1 MIDEKIYNNNP
12 EEENSCG
19 CGCGCG
25 DNAEG
30 DCGCE
35 ENEAES
41 CGCGCGCGDH
51 DHEHGSMIVD
61 LEDENGNVVPCEV
74 VDGFTY
80 KEKDYILV
88 QHPED
93 GSVFLFKVEGEQG
106 ELVIPDDEEFEEV
119 SKYYEE
125 SLNDEE

>member
-1 MIDEKIYNNNP
+1 MTDEKMKNNH
-12 EEENSCG
+12 EEEHCG

-25 DNAEG
+25 DNVES
-30 DCGCE
+30 DCGCNE
-35 ENEAES
+35 EE
-41 CGCGCGCGDH
+41 GCGCGCE
-51 DHEHGSMIVD
+51 DHEHGSMVVD
-61 LEDENGNVVPCEV
+61 LEDENGNVVACEV

-80 KEKDYILV
+80 KESDYILV

-106 ELVIPDDEEFEEV
+106 ELVIPDDAEFDEV

-125 SLNDEE
+125 SLNDQE